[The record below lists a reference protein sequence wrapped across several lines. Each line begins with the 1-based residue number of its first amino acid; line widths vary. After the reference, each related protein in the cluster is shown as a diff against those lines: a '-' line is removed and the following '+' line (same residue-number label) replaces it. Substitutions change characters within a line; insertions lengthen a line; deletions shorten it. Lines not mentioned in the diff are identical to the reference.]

1 MNLSALQPL
10 LHAVAQGAGVV
21 CVGDLMI
28 DRYVYGEVSR
38 ISPEAPIPVL
48 LHGSEQSML
57 GGVGN
62 VARNVAALGGRA
74 ALVGVIGDDAGAR
87 EALALVGADD
97 RVESHL
103 VAAPNRPTTVKTRF
117 VAGGQQLL
125 RLDSEESR
133 PIRREVEAGMV
144 RAIEHAGEGAG
155 AILLSDYAKGAVT
168 PLVVEAC
175 LRAAKAAGAV
185 LIVDAKAHSLVKYGE
200 ADLIKPN
207 ALELSILARMPTD
220 TDAEVEAALA
230 RVLSEC
236 SAKAILVTRG
246 AKGMSLAQRDEP
258 VRHVRGVPRRVFDVS
273 GAGDTGLAA
282 LGLALAAKADLHE
295 AVEFAVLASGVAV
308 TKVGTAVVTPAELID
323 AELSA
328 HRGAT
333 EAKIVT
339 LEQARADAE
348 RWRAQGLK
356 VGFTNGCFDI
366 LHRGHVAY
374 LTQARAWCD
383 RLVVGLNS
391 DSSVKALKGEGRP
404 VNDLE
409 SRVLVLA
416 GLTPVDLVTPFA
428 DTTPIALIEAIRP
441 DVLIKGADYTVQT
454 VVGAELVESYGGQ
467 VKLADIVDGYSTT
480 AAIARMKIPQ
490 AVSAQAASE

>member
-10 LHAVAQGAGVV
+10 LQAVVHDARVV

-28 DRYVYGEVSR
+28 DRYVYGEVTR

-48 LHGSEQSML
+48 LRASEQSML

-62 VARNVAALGGRA
+62 VARNVAGLGGRA
-74 ALVGVIGDDAGAR
+74 ALVGVIGDDVGAS
-87 EALALVGADD
+87 EALALVGADPKI
-97 RVESHL
+97 ESHL
-103 VAAPNRPTTVKTRF
+103 VVAPGRPTTVKTRF

-125 RLDSEESR
+125 RTDSEDSR
-133 PIRREVEAGMV
+133 PIRREIEAGVV
-144 RAIEHAGEGAG
+144 RAIGYAAEDAG

-168 PLVVEAC
+168 PAVIEAC
-175 LRAAKAAGAV
+175 LRAARDTGAA
-185 LIVDAKAHSLVKYGE
+185 LIVDAKAHSLAKYGE

-207 ALELSILARMPTD
+207 ALELSILSRLPTE
-220 TDAEVEAALA
+220 TDADVEAALEK
-230 RVLSEC
+230 VLGEC
-236 SAKAILVTRG
+236 TAKAILVTRG
-246 AKGMSLAQRDEP
+246 AKGMSLALRGQP
-258 VRHVRGVPRRVFDVS
+258 IQHIRGVPRRVFDVS

-282 LGLALAAKADLHE
+282 LGLALAAKAELAD
-295 AVEFAVLASGVAV
+295 AAAFAVLASGVAV

-323 AELSA
+323 AELAA
-328 HRGAT
+328 HLGAA
-333 EAKIVT
+333 EAKIVS
-339 LEQARADAE
+339 LEQARAEAE

-374 LTQARAWCD
+374 LAQARSWCD

-391 DSSVKALKGEGRP
+391 DSSVRALKGEGRP

-409 SRVLVLA
+409 SRALVLA
-416 GLTPVDLVTPFA
+416 GLTHVDMVTPFA
-428 DTTPIALIEAIRP
+428 ETTPLELIQAIKP
-441 DVLIKGADYTVQT
+441 DMLIKGADYTVDT
-454 VVGAELVESYGGQ
+454 IVGADFVQAYGGQ

-480 AAIARMKIPQ
+480 AAIARMKDYQP
-490 AVSAQAASE
+490 SGSEAG